1 MLYQLSY
8 PGTGSSSGGRRSEG
22 ERYKHV
28 GGAMSTPMMLNP
40 QLARK
45 EGLESLPPPTLPCC
59 RTDKSGR
66 ECMKRLAVTTILA
79 STLSVG
85 ADAQEP
91 AAPPPGLA
99 FAFEE
104 VVTLAPRISAGR
116 TPLGERF
123 IIPITGGTFE
133 GPGIKGTIMPGGW
146 DWQLQ
151 RADGCLEVK
160 ADYFLKTD
168 DGVIINVLNRG
179 LICQGADGKREPI
192 RTHPVF
198 EAPIGKYEW
207 LGRISFIGTLEP
219 AKLDSKVNAVRIR
232 FYRAT

>member
-1 MLYQLSY
+1 
-8 PGTGSSSGGRRSEG
+8 
-22 ERYKHV
+22 
-28 GGAMSTPMMLNP
+28 MSTPMMLNAHP
-40 QLARK
+40 ACNER
-45 EGLESLPPPTLPCC
+45 LESLPASPLPW
-59 RTDKSGR
+59 RKTHKVRRDG
-66 ECMKRLAVTTILA
+66 MKRLAATMGLA
-79 STLSVG
+79 STLATG
-85 ADAQEP
+85 AGAQAP
-91 AAPPPGLA
+91 AAPAPGMA

-104 VVTLAPRISAGR
+104 VVTLAPRIAAGR

-133 GPGIKGTIMPGGW
+133 GPGLKGTIMPGGW

-168 DGVIINVLNRG
+168 DGVIINVLNKG
-179 LICQGADGKREPI
+179 LICQSADGKPEPI

-198 EAPIGKYEW
+198 EAPLGKYEW
-207 LGRISFIGTLEP
+207 LGRTSFIGTLEP
-219 AKLDSKVNAVRIR
+219 VMQNGTPNAVRIR